1 MRFQSRIEPAVCLG
15 NEAPRQSEPWNVRA
29 GGKNADRHRGDVS
42 TCENFISY
50 CPSCASKRRACPENP
65 GYKLRQRNVARC
77 GVKAVVANGHGAPDV
92 LSVCDIDTPEPKGRQ
107 VLVRVRACGV
117 CRRDILV
124 RRGPSHAGLASP
136 LVLGHEI
143 AGEVTALGPEARGF
157 AVGDRVCS
165 TQREFVCGCCR
176 MCRTDRETL
185 CSDLRFLGQE
195 SLGGYAE
202 FVVVGD
208 DNLAKLPAEVDFAT
222 GAIVACPVGTSYNAV
237 CDTGRVQPGEQVL
250 ISGAGGLGTHA
261 VQIARAAGAFVV
273 MVTRSPDKVSTLEK
287 LGAHKV
293 VVATNGRFAAG
304 VRQATGG
311 RGVDVAIDTVGGAV
325 FQSNSTL
332 NGARRSNCPGRRGDR
347 YAGRDRYSCDLSA
360 RSGDPKRGKHVA
372 ATTGNGPADGRG
384 W

>member
-1 MRFQSRIEPAVCLG
+1 M
-15 NEAPRQSEPWNVRA
+15 
-29 GGKNADRHRGDVS
+29 
-42 TCENFISY
+42 
-50 CPSCASKRRACPENP
+50 
-65 GYKLRQRNVARC
+65 
-77 GVKAVVANGHGAPDV
+77 KAVVANGHGAPDV

-325 FQSNSTL
+325 FHEI
-332 NGARRSNCPGRRGDR
+332 RRSMVPGGRIVLVGEVTGTPVEIDIAAIYRRGLEIRSAVSTSRRQLEMALRMVAAGDVRPIVDR
-347 YAGRDRYSCDLSA
+347 TMRLEEAALAHQLVEDNAVAGRIVLV
-360 RSGDPKRGKHVA
+360 P
-372 ATTGNGPADGRG
+372 
-384 W
+384 